1 VNPFGGKTNKYR
13 LVPRAAGD
21 TTPLDPTIVGALRK
35 AGMDPS
41 RFTVVPLE
49 AGEANAIA
57 SPLFGTG
64 ARVEHAFAFETVNGA
79 LGAIERLIDDE
90 MGARISKQNSKW
102 VVVFDVAD
110 DPNVAA
116 ADAHQVLAKRVSDLG
131 AEDRGFTH
139 LTMSLT
145 KKTV

>member
-1 VNPFGGKTNKYR
+1 MNLSGGKTNKYR

-21 TTPLDPTIVGALRK
+21 TTPLDPTIVDALRK

-64 ARVEHAFAFETVNGA
+64 TRVEHAFAFETVNGA